1 MALTQFVRGLN
12 VGEKCGNHH
21 LHRLT
26 VQRETPFGRF
36 LQGISTRPWQMSDTR
51 CFVRLHASI
60 PDLRGL
66 HLSSL
71 AALELPGRQVLQL
84 LDFHRF
90 QATIVA

>member
-1 MALTQFVRGLN
+1 
-12 VGEKCGNHH
+12 
-21 LHRLT
+21 
-26 VQRETPFGRF
+26 
-36 LQGISTRPWQMSDTR
+36 MS
-51 CFVRLHASI
+51 RLHASI

-66 HLSSL
+66 HLRSL